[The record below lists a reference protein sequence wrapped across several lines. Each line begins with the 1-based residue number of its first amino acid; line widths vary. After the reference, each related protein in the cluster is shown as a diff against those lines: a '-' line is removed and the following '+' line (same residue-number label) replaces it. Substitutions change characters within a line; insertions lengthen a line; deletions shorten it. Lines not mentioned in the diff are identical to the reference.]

1 MAPRTVP
8 TFERPASEGARF
20 ANVPRTMGGQ
30 FRRHLAPLVFGT
42 LCLAAFQYAMNRIDW
57 ATKATVDRLQSGSSV
72 GTVVAT
78 IFALAI
84 VGFVA
89 RVGSRWF
96 IFNVGRD
103 VEYELRGLL
112 LEKLH
117 TLGAAFYRKMP
128 AGDIMSRASNDLMQ
142 VRLLFGFGAL
152 NLANVLFALVSALQ
166 VLLAI
171 SPKLTLV
178 SFVTLPIILGSTRT
192 VSKRLY
198 TYTKE
203 NQETLG
209 KLTERVQANLSGVRV
224 VRSFALEGFEE
235 KRFENANRDY
245 LGASLRLARLR
256 GLFGPITAAATSI
269 GTLAFFW
276 YGGTLL
282 LRGVASGGISKGDF
296 FAFWLA
302 YGRMTWPMI
311 ALGFSIAI
319 LQRGR
324 AGWARLAEIF
334 DAEPEIVDGNL
345 AAPATTGPVGISVTG
360 LAFAYGDRRVVD
372 GVTFEVPPGTS
383 LAVVGRTGSGKS
395 TVAMLLARLLPTS
408 PGQVAL
414 TYGSLPQ
421 GPSSIIDVCDLP
433 LTTLRGSVGYAQ
445 QDTFLFSTTVAKN
458 IGLALEDA
466 DSPEAMAR
474 IEAAAKEASVY
485 DEILGLPEGFETVVG
500 ERGVQL
506 SGGQKQRVALAR
518 ALLRE
523 PPILVLDDPL
533 SAVDAR
539 TEANI
544 LAAIDRQKTQRTL
557 LLVTHRVSAA
567 SRCDRIVV
575 LDAGKV
581 VASGTHD
588 ELVAAGGIYGS
599 FAAEQAAE
607 KELEAFGSAEVT
619 ELTGETR

>member
-1 MAPRTVP
+1 
-8 TFERPASEGARF
+8 
-20 ANVPRTMGGQ
+20 
-30 FRRHLAPLVFGT
+30 
-42 LCLAAFQYAMNRIDW
+42 
-57 ATKATVDRLQSGSSV
+57 
-72 GTVVAT
+72 
-78 IFALAI
+78 
-84 VGFVA
+84 
-89 RVGSRWF
+89 
-96 IFNVGRD
+96 
-103 VEYELRGLL
+103 
-112 LEKLH
+112 
-117 TLGAAFYRKMP
+117 
-128 AGDIMSRASNDLMQ
+128 
-142 VRLLFGFGAL
+142 
-152 NLANVLFALVSALQ
+152 
-166 VLLAI
+166 
-171 SPKLTLV
+171 
-178 SFVTLPIILGSTRT
+178 
-192 VSKRLY
+192 
-198 TYTKE
+198 
-203 NQETLG
+203 
-209 KLTERVQANLSGVRV
+209 
-224 VRSFALEGFEE
+224 
-235 KRFENANRDY
+235 
-245 LGASLRLARLR
+245 
-256 GLFGPITAAATSI
+256 
-269 GTLAFFW
+269 
-276 YGGTLL
+276 
-282 LRGVASGGISKGDF
+282 
-296 FAFWLA
+296 
-302 YGRMTWPMI
+302 
-311 ALGFSIAI
+311 
-319 LQRGR
+319 
-324 AGWARLAEIF
+324 
-334 DAEPEIVDGNL
+334 
-345 AAPATTGPVGISVTG
+345 
-360 LAFAYGDRRVVD
+360 
-372 GVTFEVPPGTS
+372 
-383 LAVVGRTGSGKS
+383 
-395 TVAMLLARLLPTS
+395 MLLARLLPTS

-414 TYGSLPQ
+414 TYGPVRSQTPANLQEAASRETAGPLPH
-421 GPSSIIDVCDLP
+421 GPEKNAVDVCDLP